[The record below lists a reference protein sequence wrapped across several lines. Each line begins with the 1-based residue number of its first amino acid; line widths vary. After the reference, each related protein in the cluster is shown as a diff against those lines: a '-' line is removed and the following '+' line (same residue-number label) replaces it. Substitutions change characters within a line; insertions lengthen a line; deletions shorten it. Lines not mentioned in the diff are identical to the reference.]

1 MEGCSLTI
9 ETNHKVNPS
18 PSSEE
23 DGEWYCYGHN
33 KNRRFRYKFCDLC
46 GYKTYS
52 KAMLVKH
59 VELRHPATTNNAMV
73 IVRHCYPILLTFDQ
87 V

>member
-1 MEGCSLTI
+1 MEGGSLTI
-9 ETNHKVNPS
+9 ETNQKVDHS

-33 KNRRFRYKFCDLC
+33 QTRRFRYKFCGLC
-46 GYKTYS
+46 DYKTYN

-59 VELRHPATTNNAMV
+59 VELRHPATSNTMV
-73 IVRHCYPILLTFDQ
+73 IVGHCYPILLTFDQ